1 MCCILLFLSYDK
13 SSHILSGMSTKASR
27 IITQTFIFYDQ
38 HLTRPACSPHVSM
51 EIFFPGSD
59 TSPDMSL
66 LLVYIQ
72 YLANFYGQSR
82 IDHFQAF
89 CAILMYRTLTDSE
102 FLSCLPHRSLCFNNI
117 SCDLNC
123 TFFNIIL
130 HCQAPEDA
138 FLQCMRRFF
147 QV

>member
-1 MCCILLFLSYDK
+1 M
-13 SSHILSGMSTKASR
+13 
-27 IITQTFIFYDQ
+27 
-38 HLTRPACSPHVSM
+38 SM

-89 CAILMYRTLTDSE
+89 YAILMYRTLTDPE
-102 FLSCLPHRSLCFNNI
+102 FLSCCRTVAFVSTIYPAISTARSSI
-117 SCDLNC
+117 
-123 TFFNIIL
+123 
-130 HCQAPEDA
+130 
-138 FLQCMRRFF
+138 
-147 QV
+147 

>member
-1 MCCILLFLSYDK
+1 M
-13 SSHILSGMSTKASR
+13 
-27 IITQTFIFYDQ
+27 
-38 HLTRPACSPHVSM
+38 SM

-89 CAILMYRTLTDSE
+89 YAILILCTVLLLIPNFLAACRTVAFVSTIYPAISTA
-102 FLSCLPHRSLCFNNI
+102 RSSI
-117 SCDLNC
+117 
-123 TFFNIIL
+123 
-130 HCQAPEDA
+130 
-138 FLQCMRRFF
+138 
-147 QV
+147 

>member
-38 HLTRPACSPHVSM
+38 HLIRAACSSDMSM

-89 CAILMYRTLTDSE
+89 CAILM
-102 FLSCLPHRSLCFNNI
+102 FGCH
-117 SCDLNC
+117 
-123 TFFNIIL
+123 
-130 HCQAPEDA
+130 
-138 FLQCMRRFF
+138 
-147 QV
+147 